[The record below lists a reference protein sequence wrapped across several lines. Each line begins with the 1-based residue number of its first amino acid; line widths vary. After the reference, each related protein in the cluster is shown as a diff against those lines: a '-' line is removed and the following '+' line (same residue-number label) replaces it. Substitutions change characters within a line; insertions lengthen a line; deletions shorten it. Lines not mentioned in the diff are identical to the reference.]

1 LVSDTSDSSSSSVI
15 QGILTASFDKTNP
28 VPECGIGHL
37 EALQDSPKPD
47 TSLKLPKT
55 WTIKTPK
62 PWLLQIHLPLLEQR
76 LLQHVQ
82 PRTNDLGVDV
92 RDARNED
99 RNVMNRDLV
108 VEGVKQLM
116 RNVLMR
122 LSFDGEAEH
131 LINLD
136 SVLVCLRLRYLK
148 IR

>member
-1 LVSDTSDSSSSSVI
+1 M
-15 QGILTASFDKTNP
+15 
-28 VPECGIGHL
+28 
-37 EALQDSPKPD
+37 
-47 TSLKLPKT
+47 
-55 WTIKTPK
+55 
-62 PWLLQIHLPLLEQR
+62 
-76 LLQHVQ
+76 
-82 PRTNDLGVDV
+82 